1 MRNKNTSIE
10 RRRHPRMSERLQ
22 FKLKTED
29 FDVLTETIN
38 LSPLGVYCQVNK
50 HIPLMTSLK
59 MVLALPHGDEEKES
73 DYYVETN
80 GVVVR
85 VEEVLSEA
93 DVSSVYNIAIY
104 FNEIKESDKEKLANY
119 FKAQRHS

>member
-1 MRNKNTSIE
+1 
-10 RRRHPRMSERLQ
+10 MSERLQ

-59 MVLALPHGDEEKES
+59 MVLALPHDDEEKES